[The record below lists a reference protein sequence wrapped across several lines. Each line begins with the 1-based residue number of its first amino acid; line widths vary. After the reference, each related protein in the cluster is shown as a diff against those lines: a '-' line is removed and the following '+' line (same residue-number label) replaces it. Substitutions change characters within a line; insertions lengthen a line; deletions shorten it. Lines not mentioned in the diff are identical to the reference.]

1 MNHQT
6 NGDENG
12 GHESWLSSLARIY
25 GPWHLGITAIQ
36 GIVWAAFV
44 YWNESG
50 KHAYWA
56 DMAQVVGEKTW
67 VALPAFFITSA
78 IILVI
83 IQKGGRMVLT
93 FVDERR
99 KRIEKAQAEARAE
112 GREEGRMEGRAEGRA
127 EGHEEGRA
135 EGRVEGHEEGRA
147 EGRVEG
153 MGEAYAKWTDWNRRR
168 EESARRGERFDEPP
182 PSLNGR

>member
-1 MNHQT
+1 MNHQN
-6 NGDENG
+6 NGDENR

-25 GPWHLGITAIQ
+25 GPWHLGITTIQ
-36 GIVWAAFV
+36 GIAWAAFV

-50 KHAYWA
+50 KQAYWA
-56 DMAQVVGEKTW
+56 DTAQVVGEKTW

-112 GREEGRMEGRAEGRA
+112 GREEGRAEGRA
-127 EGHEEGRA
+127 EVRA
-135 EGRVEGHEEGRA
+135 EVREALE
-147 EGRVEG
+147 
-153 MGEAYAKWTDWNRRR
+153 EAYAEWADWNRRR
-168 EESARRGERFDEPP
+168 EESARRGERFNEPP

>member
-1 MNHQT
+1 MNDQN
-6 NGDENG
+6 NGDENR

-50 KHAYWA
+50 KQAYWA
-56 DMAQVVGEKTW
+56 DTAQVVGEKTW
-67 VALPAFFITSA
+67 AALPAFFITSA

-99 KRIEKAQAEARAE
+99 KRIEKARAEAHAE
-112 GREEGRMEGRAEGRA
+112 GREEGRAEVRAEVREA
-127 EGHEEGRA
+127 LE
-135 EGRVEGHEEGRA
+135 
-147 EGRVEG
+147 
-153 MGEAYAKWTDWNRRR
+153 EAYAKWSDWNRRR
-168 EESARRGERFDEPP
+168 EEAASRGERFDEPP

>member
-1 MNHQT
+1 MNHQ
-6 NGDENG
+6 NDEGENR

-36 GIVWAAFV
+36 GVAWAAFV

-50 KHAYWA
+50 KQAYWA
-56 DMAQVVGEKTW
+56 DTAQVVGEKTW
-67 VALPAFFITSA
+67 VALPAFFITAA
-78 IILVI
+78 IILVV

-99 KRIEKAQAEARAE
+99 KRIEKA
-112 GREEGRMEGRAEGRA
+112 RAEGRA
-127 EGHEEGRA
+127 E
-135 EGRVEGHEEGRA
+135 
-147 EGRVEG
+147 
-153 MGEAYAKWTDWNRRR
+153 AYAEWTEWNRRR
-168 EESARRGERFDEPP
+168 EEAERRGERFDEPP

>member
-1 MNHQT
+1 MKA
-6 NGDENG
+6 G
-12 GHESWLSSLARIY
+12 WSSIARIY
-25 GPWHLGITAIQ
+25 GPWHLGITTIQ
-36 GIVWAAFV
+36 GIAWAAFV

-50 KHAYWA
+50 KQAYWA
-56 DMAQVVGEKTW
+56 DTAQVVGEKTW

-112 GREEGRMEGRAEGRA
+112 GREEGRAEGREA
-127 EGHEEGRA
+127 LE
-135 EGRVEGHEEGRA
+135 
-147 EGRVEG
+147 
-153 MGEAYAKWTDWNRRR
+153 EAYAKWSDWNRRR
-168 EESARRGERFDEPP
+168 EEAERRGERFDEPP

>member
-6 NGDENG
+6 NGDENRQ
-12 GHESWLSSLARIY
+12 HESWLSSIARIY

-36 GIVWAAFV
+36 GIAWAAFV

-50 KHAYWA
+50 NHTHWA
-56 DMAQVVGEKTW
+56 DTAQVVGEKTW
-67 VALPAFFITSA
+67 AALPAFFITSA

-112 GREEGRMEGRAEGRA
+112 GREEGRAEVRAEVREA
-127 EGHEEGRA
+127 LE
-135 EGRVEGHEEGRA
+135 
-147 EGRVEG
+147 
-153 MGEAYAKWTDWNRRR
+153 EAYAKWSDWNRRR
-168 EESARRGERFDEPP
+168 EEAASRGERFDEPP